1 MTAHFKDGIWEA
13 GGVVNSRG
21 NQRHGGKRSYW
32 KNLTLNWDLL
42 VLMIPVVAFF
52 VIFAYIPMAG
62 IVLAFKEYRL
72 LDGIW
77 GSPWVGL
84 KQFRTL
90 FGTPSFFEV
99 LRNTVVISSLR
110 ILFGFPAPIIMALL
124 LNELRSSKF
133 KRVIQTISY
142 LPHFLSWVV
151 LAGIFLQFL
160 SPSTGPINIILVK
173 LGFKP
178 IYFLGQKSTFV
189 PTIIATGIWQS
200 FGWGSIIYLA
210 AIAGI
215 SPEQYE
221 SAVLDG
227 ANRFQRIWYITIP
240 SIMPTIV
247 VLFILNT
254 GSILNGGFDQIF
266 NLYNDAVTSVAEIL
280 DTYVYKRGLVGLQ
293 YSFSAA
299 VGLFKNG
306 VGFLFVFVTNMIARK
321 LGESSLW

>member
-1 MTAHFKDGIWEA
+1 MADFSGTG
-13 GGVVNSRG
+13 RG
-21 NQRHGGKRSYW
+21 LKKRRSWW
-32 KNLTLNWDLL
+32 KNFALNWDLL

-52 VIFAYIPMAG
+52 VVFAYIPMAG

-84 KQFRTL
+84 KQFRLL
-90 FGTPSFFEV
+90 FSTASFFEV

-110 ILFGFPAPIIMALL
+110 IVFGFPAPIIMAIL
-124 LNELRSSKF
+124 LNELRFPKF

-151 LAGIFLQFL
+151 LAGIFIQFL

-173 LGFKP
+173 LGLKP

-189 PTIIATGIWQS
+189 PTIIVTGIWQS

-221 SAVLDG
+221 SALLDG

-280 DTYVYKRGLVGLQ
+280 DTYVYKRGLVSLQ

>member
-1 MTAHFKDGIWEA
+1 MDGIWEA

-84 KQFRTL
+84 KQLRTL

>member
-1 MTAHFKDGIWEA
+1 MKQVA
-13 GGVVNSRG
+13 
-21 NQRHGGKRSYW
+21 
-32 KNLTLNWDLL
+32 LNWDLL
-42 VLMIPVVAFF
+42 LLMLPVVAFF

-62 IVLAFKEYRL
+62 IVIAFKDYRL
-72 LDGIW
+72 LDGLW
-77 GSPWVGL
+77 GSRWVGL
-84 KQFRTL
+84 EQFKVL
-90 FGTPSFFEV
+90 FETPSFYEV

-110 ILFGFPAPIIMALL
+110 IVFGFPAPILMALL
-124 LNELRSSKF
+124 LNELRGNVF

-189 PTIIATGIWQS
+189 PTIIVTGIWQS

-210 AIAGI
+210 AISGI
-215 SPEQYE
+215 SPELYE
-221 SAVLDG
+221 SALLDG
-227 ANRFQRIWYITIP
+227 ANRLQRIWYITLP
-240 SIMPTIV
+240 SMLPTIV

-266 NLYNDAVTSVAEIL
+266 NLYNDGVMSVADIL
-280 DTYVYKRGLVGLQ
+280 DTYVYRRGLEGLQ
-293 YSFSAA
+293 YSFAAA

-306 VGFLFVFVTNMIARK
+306 VGFLFVFITNTIANK